1 MYELVLARS
10 GSCMAAALKDRTTA
24 WRRLLVNGGLLLVMW
39 MSKGKGKQAAQILL
53 IHELKASVMQPACA
67 LRGMVRAT
75 VNVGSAASEECR
87 SQEPQP
93 DV

>member
-1 MYELVLARS
+1 MV
-10 GSCMAAALKDRTTA
+10 
-24 WRRLLVNGGLLLVMW
+24 RRLLVNGGLLLVMW

-53 IHELKASVMQPACA
+53 IHALKASVMQPACA